1 MSNMTDILTNPDRFF
16 AELSQRDVNL
26 RTPFIIV
33 LVSAIL
39 GAIYAMMM
47 FRVMMTSFP
56 AEIAVIFSALTTF
69 STISNLITP
78 FISWVLYAATFYGVS
93 MLFKGEGSF
102 NRVFEFV
109 GYGFIPMILASVVGL
124 VTTMIMAPAFG
135 FPLDNPELLQ
145 QTMVQHLSR
154 YGPAMTVSAIIQFLL
169 VLWSVVIW
177 IYGVKHARNLGTGHA
192 IITVLAVPAAFFLIG
207 IIALICIIIAAA

>member
-1 MSNMTDILTNPDRFF
+1 MANVLTNPDRFF

-39 GAIYAMMM
+39 KAIYAMVVYG
-47 FRVMMTSFP
+47 VMMSALP
-56 AEIAVIFSALTTF
+56 EEIAAISYVLGVISA
-69 STISNLITP
+69 STNLITP
-78 FISWVLYAATFYGVS
+78 FISWVLCAAVFYAIS

-109 GYGFIPMILASVVGL
+109 GYGFIPSIIASVVGIA
-124 VTTMIMAPAFG
+124 TTIIMAPVFG
-135 FPLDNPELLQ
+135 SPFDNPELLQ
-145 QTMVQHLSR
+145 QTMMQHLSSQD
-154 YGPAMTVSAIIQFLL
+154 PAMMVSTIIQILL

-177 IYGVKHARNLGTGHA
+177 VVGVKHARNLGTGHA

-207 IIALICIIIAAA
+207 VIALICIIAVA

>member
-33 LVSAIL
+33 LVSAII

-47 FRVMMTSFP
+47 FRVMMSSLP
-56 AEIAVIFSALTTF
+56 EELAVVFSALTTF
-69 STISNLITP
+69 STISNLVTP
-78 FISWVLYAATFYGVS
+78 FISWVLYAATFYAVS

-124 VTTMIMAPAFG
+124 ATITIMTPASG

-145 QTMVQHLSR
+145 QTMMQHLSSS
-154 YGPAMTVSAIIQFLL
+154 GPAMMVSTIIQILL
-169 VLWSVVIW
+169 VLWSVVIL
-177 IYGVKHARNLGTGHA
+177 IFGVKHARNLGTGHA
-192 IITVLAVPAAFFLIG
+192 IITVLAVPAAFFLIWV
-207 IIALICIIIAAA
+207 IALVCIIAAA

>member
-1 MSNMTDILTNPDRFF
+1 MTDILTNPDRFF

-33 LVSAIL
+33 LVSAII

-47 FRVMMTSFP
+47 FRVMMSSLP
-56 AEIAVIFSALTTF
+56 EELAVVFSALTTF
-69 STISNLITP
+69 STISNLVTP
-78 FISWVLYAATFYGVS
+78 FISWVLYAATFYAVS

-124 VTTMIMAPAFG
+124 ATITIMTPASG

-145 QTMVQHLSR
+145 QTMMQHLSSS
-154 YGPAMTVSAIIQFLL
+154 GPAMMVSTIIQILL
-169 VLWSVVIW
+169 VLWSVVIL
-177 IYGVKHARNLGTGHA
+177 IFGVKHARNLGTGHA
-192 IITVLAVPAAFFLIG
+192 IITVLAVPAALFLLWCILLIG
-207 IIALICIIIAAA
+207 IIAAA

>member
-1 MSNMTDILTNPDRFF
+1 MINITDILTNPDRFF

-26 RTPFIIV
+26 RTPFVIV

-39 GAIYAMMM
+39 GAIYAMVAYRMM
-47 FRVMMTSFP
+47 MSSLP
-56 AEIAVIFSALTTF
+56 GEIAAISYVLGVISA
-69 STISNLITP
+69 STNLITP
-78 FISWVLYAATFYGVS
+78 FISWVLCAAVFYAIS

-109 GYGFIPMILASVVGL
+109 GYGFIPSIIASVVGIA
-124 VTTMIMAPAFG
+124 TTIIMAPVFG
-135 FPLDNPELLQ
+135 SPFDNPELLQ
-145 QTMVQHLSR
+145 QTMMQHLSSQD
-154 YGPAMTVSAIIQFLL
+154 PAMMVSTIIQILL

-177 IYGVKHARNLGTGHA
+177 VVGVKHARNLGTGHA

-207 IIALICIIIAAA
+207 VIALICIIAVA